1 VTIQFTLIGLIV
13 WLPHTLNDND
23 ILIAVRLVSITLGVW
38 AIVSMKIRNL
48 RVFPEPKID
57 AVFIARGPYKLIR
70 HPMYTSVLLFT
81 FSYTLK
87 DLTITTA
94 VLWIT
99 LLIDLLLK
107 IRFEEELLEK
117 KFPQYVDYKSKTKKL
132 IFFIY

>member
-1 VTIQFTLIGLIV
+1 M
-13 WLPHTLNDND
+13 NDND

-48 RVFPEPKID
+48 RVFPEPKIN
-57 AVFIARGPYKLIR
+57 AVFIVRGPYKFIR

-94 VLWIT
+94 VLWFA
-99 LLIDLLLK
+99 LLADLLLK
-107 IRFEEELLEK
+107 IRFEEHLLET
-117 KFPQYVDYKSKTKKL
+117 KFPEYPDYKSKTKRL
-132 IFFIY
+132 IPFIY